1 MQIDDAR
8 RGVFDKSS
16 ERESSE
22 RGSAECPGL
31 LPPSLPPSLRP
42 SSQQLEALQL
52 RSGYNEAAF
61 VVEEPVVDAPP
72 GKWEVRGKT
81 GVGVFLCHASDR
93 MLTYAY

>member
-8 RGVFDKSS
+8 RGVFFESS

-22 RGSAECPGL
+22 TGSAECPFSPGL
-31 LPPSLPPSLRP
+31 LPPSLCP
-42 SSQQLEALQL
+42 SSQQLEALRL
-52 RSGYNEAAF
+52 KSGYNEAAF
-61 VVEEPVVDAPP
+61 VVEEPVVGAAP

-93 MLTYAY
+93 MLTYAD